1 VRTPARV
8 LRAPVRA
15 VFKSRQSWLAAAV
28 ALMAAGGLLA
38 GSAAASAAG
47 GSAAVVTISGA
58 MPHTTAASTV
68 VIEAEIGSH
77 FDVHG
82 VAKKL
87 TDIYLASVKV
97 PRGSA
102 QFSVGVPASSALT
115 KAERNGY
122 VNVII
127 AVVSG
132 GRETQQQLSVPL
144 SDAAAAGN
152 VPALAEVTSRQ
163 VQLPATSRFP
173 AFAKGHLTAADL
185 KPNVVVCGYAPYDS
199 EFEKETVIG
208 QVHVAKQAGMTEEFS
223 YGTEADSSISVGIS
237 VDVSSNFT
245 SSGTIT
251 LSNSIST
258 KAGFTASE
266 GTVQHVL
273 SQIYYQ
279 EYKDNGAPACEPDAV
294 YKVEPAGATG
304 SAFLS
309 TATPPAE
316 NPYGTCTSD
325 PYGYVTVQA
334 KTGTWGSDFGQAETE
349 GAATTIYGMNFA
361 ATSGYSKDLYD
372 NYTNGTPGS
381 QFLCGTNN
389 MPDVRVIFN
398 NER

>member
-1 VRTPARV
+1 
-8 LRAPVRA
+8 
-15 VFKSRQSWLAAAV
+15 
-28 ALMAAGGLLA
+28 
-38 GSAAASAAG
+38 
-47 GSAAVVTISGA
+47 
-58 MPHTTAASTV
+58 
-68 VIEAEIGSH
+68 
-77 FDVHG
+77 
-82 VAKKL
+82 
-87 TDIYLASVKV
+87 
-97 PRGSA
+97 
-102 QFSVGVPASSALT
+102 
-115 KAERNGY
+115 
-122 VNVII
+122 
-127 AVVSG
+127 
-132 GRETQQQLSVPL
+132 
-144 SDAAAAGN
+144 
-152 VPALAEVTSRQ
+152 
-163 VQLPATSRFP
+163 
-173 AFAKGHLTAADL
+173 
-185 KPNVVVCGYAPYDS
+185 
-199 EFEKETVIG
+199 VIG

-294 YKVEPAGATG
+294 YKVEPA
-304 SAFLS
+304 
-309 TATPPAE
+309 E

>member
-199 EFEKETVIG
+199 EFERR
-208 QVHVAKQAGMTEEFS
+208 
-223 YGTEADSSISVGIS
+223 
-237 VDVSSNFT
+237 
-245 SSGTIT
+245 
-251 LSNSIST
+251 
-258 KAGFTASE
+258 
-266 GTVQHVL
+266 
-273 SQIYYQ
+273 
-279 EYKDNGAPACEPDAV
+279 P
-294 YKVEPAGATG
+294 
-304 SAFLS
+304 
-309 TATPPAE
+309 
-316 NPYGTCTSD
+316 
-325 PYGYVTVQA
+325 
-334 KTGTWGSDFGQAETE
+334 
-349 GAATTIYGMNFA
+349 
-361 ATSGYSKDLYD
+361 
-372 NYTNGTPGS
+372 
-381 QFLCGTNN
+381 
-389 MPDVRVIFN
+389 
-398 NER
+398 